1 VELSRD
7 VLLRLLEDPKVLEM
21 LLNTVAGELVKK
33 EEREVLARVSELV
46 RKLRERAISYIE
58 ENSESVLRSL
68 RICMSRGSKEE
79 CLLRVLDR
87 VLEAVAR
94 EVV

>member
-1 VELSRD
+1 MELSRD

-46 RKLRERAISYIE
+46 RKLRERAY
-58 ENSESVLRSL
+58 
-68 RICMSRGSKEE
+68 
-79 CLLRVLDR
+79 
-87 VLEAVAR
+87 
-94 EVV
+94 